1 VKSKLDEIRAY
12 APTTGIPEASLIK
25 MAKLG
30 FVVADWMRETEVAI
44 SAVQCRT
51 AVEEY
56 FGVVP
61 CAVMSM
67 MSNNLPKHFF
77 GKTRMDYQEILAGAV
92 GKEKTYGTLVVT
104 VRPSAMSFARISTD
118 DVSGRM
124 RGYVGGGAFTDD
136 PIETFGGVG
145 VVAIPDLQRLL
156 RYICENGFEHHVAAN
171 LSNSAGAVHEAASRY
186 LGWDMYRHGGGEEG
200 RTN

>member
-67 MSNNLPKHFF
+67 
-77 GKTRMDYQEILAGAV
+77 
-92 GKEKTYGTLVVT
+92 
-104 VRPSAMSFARISTD
+104 MSFARISTD